1 MKDNWDTLTLQFTN
15 MAASFVDVLA
25 MAIGM
30 IWSWLGRWE
39 YIYIYTYLD
48 TGQTTSKH
56 QCPDKHAEDVLKHEH
71 TSE

>member
-30 IWSWLGRWE
+30 I
-39 YIYIYTYLD
+39 
-48 TGQTTSKH
+48 
-56 QCPDKHAEDVLKHEH
+56 
-71 TSE
+71 